1 MAVTGSVSNDSV
13 GVVLRQLSAGITL
26 VKRGG
31 CAWYSRDAAHYTDIE
46 CRGDLAARQPI
57 EFEVVFDR
65 PVDRS
70 SFVVEPA
77 LGVTVGSVLYGPFSV
92 AHSP

>member
-1 MAVTGSVSNDSV
+1 MVVTGSVSNDSV

-77 LGVTVGSVLYGPFSV
+77 LGVTVAAVLYGPFLV
-92 AHSP
+92 ARSP